1 MGSSGAD
8 DENGE
13 NFIVDR
19 NFIVAALAR
28 YAKDHM
34 ANSSFYTSK
43 YETEML
49 YVDSENQR
57 VLVRNKA
64 TKEEEYLLYDL
75 LMGAGGIRSTVIE
88 ALVKRHWD
96 FELQVG
102 DIFPTF
108 KAVHIQR
115 PDASPSSPISILP
128 ACIPSFNGISLPET
142 QATSSICRWAYHT
155 IDSMVYP
162 MISNPAILQ

>member
-13 NFIVDR
+13 KFIVDR
-19 NFIVAALAR
+19 NFIVTALAR
-28 YAKDHM
+28 YANGHM

-75 LMGAGGIRSTVIE
+75 LIGAGGIRSTVIE

-102 DIFPTF
+102 DIFQTF
-108 KAVHIQR
+108 KAVHI
-115 PDASPSSPISILP
+115 
-128 ACIPSFNGISLPET
+128 
-142 QATSSICRWAYHT
+142 
-155 IDSMVYP
+155 
-162 MISNPAILQ
+162 